1 VLHGTIRDVP
11 SFIVN
16 FRFPWGVLVLAF
28 AIPSKYVLFL
38 EYRNNAN
45 HKGGSSDSAKKPQQQ
60 QTSST
65 PPAIPSSFAPA
76 ERRAA
81 RFLMSS
87 DVDIAASLKLIPV
100 ATEGPWLVRNLV
112 TGTPMMIGTKV
123 KTRVFRGAG
132 ETATKPADP
141 SESSSTVTSNIS
153 SSSSQD
159 SHSSSPQP
167 HQSQPPRTPRAPY
180 LELDLD
186 IGDSIKPRAKKIVS
200 TCRTHMTTLNCNIGF
215 VVQSDTDSPDELPE
229 QMMAGLSLNRIDPHN
244 APRYPSSSDTI
255 NINSTTYL

>member
-1 VLHGTIRDVP
+1 
-11 SFIVN
+11 
-16 FRFPWGVLVLAF
+16 LAF
-28 AIPSKYVLFL
+28 EIPSKYVVFL

-45 HKGGSSDSAKKPQQQ
+45 NNKGGSSSAHVKQE
-60 QTSST
+60 QTT

-112 TGTPMMIGTKV
+112 TGTPVIIGNRV

-132 ETATKPADP
+132 ETAT
-141 SESSSTVTSNIS
+141 
-153 SSSSQD
+153 
-159 SHSSSPQP
+159 QP
-167 HQSQPPRTPRAPY
+167 HQSQTTHTTQTSTRTTQPRAPY

-186 IGDSIKPRAKKIVS
+186 IGESIKPRAKTIVS
-200 TCRTHMTTLNCNIGF
+200 MCRTHMTSLNCNIGF
-215 VVQSDTDSPDELPE
+215 VVQSETSDELPE

-244 APRYPSSSDTI
+244 APRYPSSDTRI
-255 NINSTTYL
+255 NNKLHQQSRSRRSRSGGPR